1 MSRVLIVMPAV
12 LAILAVPS
20 RANAGLPVVARG
32 SLTVVP
38 GATAVSVCADGFV
51 DDGTTVAGVWTL
63 TVTGTSALP
72 IVRTGSGATFNTCV
86 AYSKA
91 GLPAGGSDST
101 LTFAAAGTS
110 VVTSIAVGAA
120 TWVPVVGDNAASV
133 GF

>member
-1 MSRVLIVMPAV
+1 MSRVLILPAV
-12 LAILAVPS
+12 LATLAVPS
-20 RANAGLPVVARG
+20 PAHAGLPVVARG
-32 SLTVVP
+32 SLTVIP
-38 GATAVSVCADGFV
+38 GATAVTVCADGFV
-51 DDGTTVAGVWTL
+51 DDGTTLAGVWTL

-91 GLPAGGSDST
+91 GLPAGAADST

-110 VVTSIAVGAA
+110 DVTTIAVGAA
-120 TWVPVVGDNAASV
+120 TWAPVLGDNAASV